1 MLMTAKSIWIWL
13 NHMKCEMTTYVL
25 LICCSLSPGTSHSLE
40 GIFSSHVSLS
50 TEKIFLG
57 QSNINHML
65 TPAKHVQNNAC
76 RKSLGVWK
84 FKPYLFWRY
93 ELRSISDSVCKKKI
107 NLISFLKLVV
117 LTFRTSQADYNDRR
131 FRSNTSNQTVK
142 VYPLDKDLAIYG
154 LLFEY
159 TEFVLDSQKTVLEMF
174 SLRFT
179 SVGLK

>member
-1 MLMTAKSIWIWL
+1 M
-13 NHMKCEMTTYVL
+13 
-25 LICCSLSPGTSHSLE
+25 
-40 GIFSSHVSLS
+40 
-50 TEKIFLG
+50 
-57 QSNINHML
+57 
-65 TPAKHVQNNAC
+65 
-76 RKSLGVWK
+76 
-84 FKPYLFWRY
+84 
-93 ELRSISDSVCKKKI
+93 
-107 NLISFLKLVV
+107 

-142 VYPLDKDLAIYG
+142 VYPLDKDLAVYG